1 MLHGVSSTNH
11 RARKAL
17 AAESSQHHHPTR
29 SLLPLILRVDQTVGE
44 ALTSLAFMRVQ
55 SAPLVQM
62 HRYAALDRSTRTP
75 ALGRR
80 EPPF

>member
-1 MLHGVSSTNH
+1 MFPLPTK

-17 AAESSQHHHPTR
+17 AAESSQRDHPTR

-44 ALTSLAFMRVQ
+44 ALASLAFMRVQ

-62 HRYAALDRSTRTP
+62 HRYAALERSRAP
-75 ALGRR
+75 ALGTACDK
-80 EPPF
+80 F